1 MGSISVS
8 ALSSLASLIGVLFPV
23 LAVLLIATRTRRSH
37 SFLMHRLW
45 QIIYGPREIDDPL
58 VKQHIDEE
66 TVVAVFRTRYNI
78 PIDTVSQAHRLINW
92 AKPREISMRAIG
104 ACGFYFDFVRCEI
117 RPKLPSPRK
126 MKALA
131 IFVVFFGICALGIF
145 SLGTKSSVLAQFKES
160 KRYFLISRD
169 AATPLFPRG
178 PVLTQ
183 DVCLSST
190 STKSDVSGEFSAI
203 DREFIC
209 KSLTGDVEIKSMNAF
224 VKQGLRA
231 QRLLLAMFLSAT
243 LIVAFFLFGTVQ
255 ELRAAYRLKRIVED
269 KAGEP
274 SAGASQREGSTALKS
289 GSEPV
294 FPRT

>member
-8 ALSSLASLIGVLFPV
+8 ALSGLASLIGVLFPV
-23 LAVLLIATRTRRSH
+23 LAILLIATRTRRSH

-45 QIIYGPREIDDPL
+45 QIIYGPREIEDPL
-58 VKQHIDEE
+58 VKKHVDEE

-104 ACGFYFDFVRCEI
+104 ACGFYFDFIRCEI

-131 IFVVFFGICALGIF
+131 VFVVFLGICALGIF

-169 AATPLFPRG
+169 TATPFFPQG
-178 PVLTQ
+178 PVLTR

-190 STKSDVSGEFSAI
+190 SAKRVSGEFSPT

-209 KSLTGDVEIKSMNAF
+209 KALTEDVGVTSMNAF

-243 LIVAFFLFGTVQ
+243 LIVAFLLFGTVQ
-255 ELRAAYRLKRIVED
+255 ELRAAYRLKKSVED
-269 KAGEP
+269 ASEEP
-274 SAGASQREGSTALKS
+274 KTDPTQRESSTISDPGTKLVLPQK
-289 GSEPV
+289 
-294 FPRT
+294 

>member
-8 ALSSLASLIGVLFPV
+8 ALSGLASLIGVLFPV
-23 LAVLLIATRTRRSH
+23 LAILLIATRTRRSH

-45 QIIYGPREIDDPL
+45 QIIYGPREIEDPL
-58 VKQHIDEE
+58 VKKHVDEE

-104 ACGFYFDFVRCEI
+104 ACGFYFDFIRCEI
-117 RPKLPSPRK
+117 RPNLPSPRK

-131 IFVVFFGICALGIF
+131 VFVVFLGICALGIF

-169 AATPLFPRG
+169 AATPLFPQG
-178 PVLTQ
+178 PVLTR
-183 DVCLSST
+183 DVCLGST
-190 STKSDVSGEFSAI
+190 SAKRVSGEFSPT
-203 DREFIC
+203 DREIIC
-209 KSLTGDVEIKSMNAF
+209 KALTEDDEIKSMNAF

-243 LIVAFFLFGTVQ
+243 LIVAFLLFGTVQ
-255 ELRAAYRLKRIVED
+255 QLRATYRLRRTVED
-269 KAGEP
+269 KASGP
-274 SAGASQREGSTALKS
+274 SADACHREGSTASKS
-289 GSEPV
+289 GSEPA
-294 FPRT
+294 FPRS